1 MEPAEKAYQQRW
13 RALIFLCISLL
24 VLSLN
29 NNILNVA
36 LPAIASN
43 LHASS
48 SQLQWIVDAYI
59 LIFAALLLTM
69 GSLGDKL
76 GRKRSLIAGL
86 LLFAIGSIL
95 AGLSKSTLQ
104 LILMRGFTGIAGAII
119 MPATLSLVSATFRE
133 NKERSQAI
141 ALWAATFGLG
151 VGVGPVLG
159 GWLLM
164 HFPWNSVFFV
174 NVPVIGIALAGS
186 IVYVAESR
194 DENAPPADLPGV
206 ALSIIG
212 LVLLLFAVIQAGVKG
227 WTDPQILQSMALA
240 VIFLAAF
247 AFWESR
253 ARNAMLP
260 IYLFK
265 NMSFTGANFAL
276 TMIMFNLFGASF
288 FLSQYFQTVLGH
300 NALQSG
306 LALLP
311 LAAVVVVTS
320 ALSNRVADKLGVKM
334 TVAGAILVA
343 AVGLF
348 YLATVSDINTSYP
361 PLLLG
366 MVVIGIGVGTAT
378 GPATDSVIG
387 AVPLAK
393 AGVGSAMN
401 DTTRELG
408 GALGVAVLGTVLNG
422 EFLHQL
428 GQLTILDIL
437 PPKIYATI
445 ASGIVGAHQFATYIP
460 LPQVQQSFIVYV
472 DRAFVSGMK
481 EAMLIGAVI
490 MVASTLVIYLVLPAQ
505 IMRPESEP

>member
-1 MEPAEKAYQQRW
+1 MEPADKAYQQRW
-13 RALIFLCISLL
+13 RALIFMCVSLL

-36 LPAIASN
+36 LPAISSN

-69 GSLGDKL
+69 GSLGDRW
-76 GRKRSLIAGL
+76 GRKRFLIFGL
-86 LLFAIGSIL
+86 LLFALGSML
-95 AGLSKSTLQ
+95 AGLSKSTMQ

-119 MPATLSLVSATFRE
+119 MPATLSLVSATFRDR
-133 NKERSQAI
+133 KERSQAI

-151 VGVGPVLG
+151 VGIGPVLG

-186 IVYVAESR
+186 IIYIVESR
-194 DENAPPADLPGV
+194 DEKAPPADLPGV

-240 VIFLAAF
+240 LIFLAAF

-288 FLSQYFQTVLGH
+288 FLSQYFQTVLGR

-306 LALLP
+306 MMLLP
-311 LAAVVVVTS
+311 LAVVVVVTS
-320 ALSNRVADKLGVKM
+320 AISNRVAERLGVKI
-334 TVAGAILVA
+334 TVAGAILIA

-348 YLATVSDINTSYP
+348 YLAAVSDINTSYP

-366 MVVIGIGVGTAT
+366 MVVVGIGVGTAT
-378 GPATDSVIG
+378 GPATDSVMG

-422 EFLHQL
+422 DFLHQL
-428 GQLTILDIL
+428 GQLTILNIL
-437 PPKIYATI
+437 PPKTYATI

-460 LPQVQQSFIVYV
+460 LPQVQQSFISYV

-481 EAMLIGAVI
+481 EAMLIGAVV
-490 MVASTLVIYLVLPAQ
+490 MVASALVIYLLLPAQ
-505 IMRPESEP
+505 IRRPESGP